1 MSEMR
6 ARVWQVV
13 AWLAVAVAFPAEAA
27 ERGWRL
33 VEAAPTAPGWRLV
46 SPDGGRGPAART
58 VPLAAQAEPRPSL
71 PVEGPVPEDLT
82 PPRRI
87 QYAAPL
93 IGGGVPS
100 GYVAGWGEYYLALSA
115 GTPGKQRD
123 GVPDGSINFGF
134 GLGDPYRTL
143 GMQLDVGIGS
153 VKNLGANGGIGGS
166 IGRVLVNEPTLQV
179 AVAGG
184 VMDLWS
190 YTTNETGFFT
200 FPNGYGA
207 ITVAT
212 PLRRNDPHFSQV
224 LQVSAGV
231 GGNNFTSLDE
241 NFQGPTV
248 GAFAS
253 VGVEVT
259 PRLGV
264 SMGWSGRGTNAGVSV
279 VPFASLPL
287 TVNLIGADLFNASP
301 FGTVGVLTVAWG
313 DSFRTGYFA
322 GMATP

>member
-1 MSEMR
+1 MR
-6 ARVWQVV
+6 ARAWQVV

-71 PVEGPVPEDLT
+71 PVEGPVPEDLA

-143 GMQLDVGIGS
+143 GVQLDVGIGS

-190 YTTNETGFFT
+190 YTTGESGYT

-279 VPFASLPL
+279 VPFASLPI

>member
-1 MSEMR
+1 MR
-6 ARVWQVV
+6 S
-13 AWLAVAVAFPAEAA
+13 LAVLVLASLSVGLVQPLRAA
-27 ERGWRL
+27 ERAWRV
-33 VEAAPTAPGWRLV
+33 VEAASTSPGWRV
-46 SPDGGRGPAART
+46 VTPGEGARPTART
-58 VPLAAQAEPRPSL
+58 IPLAQEAEPWPSA
-71 PVEGPVPEDLT
+71 PVEEPVAEDLT
-82 PPRRI
+82 PPRRT
-87 QYAAPL
+87 QFVAPL

-100 GYVAGWGEYYLALSA
+100 GYVAGWGDYYLAFSA
-115 GTPGKQRD
+115 GTPGNLRD

-134 GLGDPYRTL
+134 GLGDPYRTVGL
-143 GMQLDVGIGS
+143 QLDVGIGS
-153 VKNLGANGGIGGS
+153 VKNFAANAGIGGS

-190 YTTNETGFFT
+190 YTSGESGFT

-212 PLRRNDPHFSQV
+212 PLRRNDPHFAQV

-231 GGNNFTSLDE
+231 GGNNFAPLDE

-264 SMGWSGRGTNAGVSV
+264 SVGWSGRGTNAGLSY
-279 VPFASLPL
+279 VPFASLPV
-287 TVNLIGADLFNASP
+287 TVNLLGADLFNASP
-301 FGTVGVLTVAWG
+301 YGTVGVLTVAWG

-322 GMATP
+322 GLATP

>member
-1 MSEMR
+1 MCEMR
-6 ARVWQVV
+6 ARAWQVV

-134 GLGDPYRTL
+134 GLGDPFRTL

-190 YTTNETGFFT
+190 YTTGESGFT

-253 VGVEVT
+253 VGVELT
-259 PRLGV
+259 PQLGV
-264 SMGWSGRGTNAGVSV
+264 SMGWSGRGTNAGVSY

-301 FGTVGVLTVAWG
+301 YGTVGVLTVAWG

>member
-1 MSEMR
+1 MCEWSH
-6 ARVWQVV
+6 RVLCT
-13 AWLAVAVAFPAEAA
+13 AAGLAVVLALPVQAA
-27 ERGWRL
+27 DRRWRL
-33 VEAAPTAPGWRLV
+33 VEAPAISPGWRVV
-46 SPDGGRGPAART
+46 SPDRGTPPAART
-58 VPLAAQAEPRPSL
+58 VPLAAQSEPWPSA
-71 PVEGPVPEDLT
+71 PVEEPVAEDLT
-82 PPRRI
+82 PPRRT
-87 QYAAPL
+87 QFVAPL

-100 GYVAGWGEYYLALSA
+100 GYVAGWGEYYLAFSA
-115 GTPGKQRD
+115 GTPGNQRD

-134 GLGDPYRTL
+134 GLGDPYRTVGL
-143 GMQLDVGIGS
+143 QLDVGIGS
-153 VKNLGANGGIGGS
+153 VKNFAANAGIGGS

-190 YTTNETGFFT
+190 YTSGESGFT

-212 PLRRNDPHFSQV
+212 PLRRNDPHFAQV

-264 SMGWSGRGTNAGVSV
+264 SVGWSGRGTNAGLSY
-279 VPFASLPL
+279 VPFATLPI
-287 TVNLIGADLFNASP
+287 TVNLLGADLFNASP
-301 FGTVGVLTVAWG
+301 YGTVGVLTVAWG

-322 GMATP
+322 GLATP

>member
-1 MSEMR
+1 MR
-6 ARVWQVV
+6 ARAWQVV
-13 AWLAVAVAFPAEAA
+13 AWLAVSVAFPAEAA
-27 ERGWRL
+27 ERRWRL

-46 SPDGGRGPAART
+46 SPDGGRGTAART

-71 PVEGPVPEDLT
+71 PVEETLPEDLT

-115 GTPGKQRD
+115 GTPGKQRE

-134 GLGDPYRTL
+134 GLGDPFRTL

-253 VGVEVT
+253 MGVELT
-259 PRLGV
+259 PQLGV
-264 SMGWSGRGTNAGVSV
+264 SMGWSGRGTNAGVSY